1 MRSYFVYE
9 LKKNAYT
16 LGCITLILTI
26 LYLLPLLTMY
36 REDFASFNNLAEI
49 SAIGGLLALA
59 LPCRIFKYR
68 TTRRSVDLYYALPL
82 SHTKIFITKF
92 LFGLVMVYLPY
103 TVAYWFGA
111 LVAIAKAGDVINAVW
126 YVPQYFASVLPIYC
140 IYALTTFAFTRA
152 NTAKDGI
159 MFILFWASAAGMV
172 VLVILDLFADY
183 SSFYYPYYFL
193 PYAPLDSATSYFM
206 RKISE
211 RVYTEPDYAVMA
223 IGFTLTGLMAAGAT
237 VWVMLTEK
245 SAKGENAGQISE
257 SWFGYKVM
265 IPFYTV
271 SILSMIPLHSLMY
284 IFVILVIIG
293 AYLLTSYYRRTL
305 KISKNQ
311 IIILGASILSG
322 IILSLIFST
331 F

>member
-1 MRSYFVYE
+1 
-9 LKKNAYT
+9 
-16 LGCITLILTI
+16 
-26 LYLLPLLTMY
+26 
-36 REDFASFNNLAEI
+36 
-49 SAIGGLLALA
+49 
-59 LPCRIFKYR
+59 
-68 TTRRSVDLYYALPL
+68 
-82 SHTKIFITKF
+82 
-92 LFGLVMVYLPY
+92 
-103 TVAYWFGA
+103 
-111 LVAIAKAGDVINAVW
+111 
-126 YVPQYFASVLPIYC
+126 
-140 IYALTTFAFTRA
+140 
-152 NTAKDGI
+152 
-159 MFILFWASAAGMV
+159 
-172 VLVILDLFADY
+172 
-183 SSFYYPYYFL
+183 
-193 PYAPLDSATSYFM
+193 M

-245 SAKGENAGQISE
+245 SAKGENAG
-257 SWFGYKVM
+257 
-265 IPFYTV
+265 PFYTV